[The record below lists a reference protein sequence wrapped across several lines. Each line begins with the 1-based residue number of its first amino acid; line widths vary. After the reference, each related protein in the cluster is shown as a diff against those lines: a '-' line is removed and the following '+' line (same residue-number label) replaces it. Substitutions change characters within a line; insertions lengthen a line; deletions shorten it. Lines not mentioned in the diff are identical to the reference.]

1 MEKWLFAEVFNHSL
15 TSNQC
20 CCSLL
25 GPWPCPR
32 VRIGQTPARAA
43 PATRP
48 KTSLFC
54 GRGQYYH
61 RRLAL
66 AHPISIRLLSPCCQL
81 PADSSYCACP
91 LHQPLL
97 LPAPLTP
104 VGVPAPRSPCRGSQA
119 GYSSGHRAPVNR
131 MNSWSEPVMSKMVR
145 QLEIKR
151 FTGPFTNSIT
161 CSCAILQYANRTPTG
176 TKKWPFTPGTT
187 YQLGPK
193 VKLGLNRDF

>member
-66 AHPISIRLLSPCCQL
+66 AHPISPSGYWAHAASCLRTAPIVRVRCTSHSYSLRPWHQSAFLLHAHRAAAAKLATVQDIGHQWTGWTAEVNQSCLKWLGNWRSNDSLGLSPIASLVLVQ
-81 PADSSYCACP
+81 YCNTQIGP
-91 LHQPLL
+91 QPGPKNDPLL
-97 LPAPLTP
+97 PGLLT
-104 VGVPAPRSPCRGSQA
+104 
-119 GYSSGHRAPVNR
+119 N
-131 MNSWSEPVMSKMVR
+131 
-145 QLEIKR
+145 
-151 FTGPFTNSIT
+151 
-161 CSCAILQYANRTPTG
+161 
-176 TKKWPFTPGTT
+176 
-187 YQLGPK
+187 
-193 VKLGLNRDF
+193 